1 MVAGFAAAAKPADTR
16 NYDCTKAGNANKAAC
31 KGAAPAATTS
41 MAAAKPAA
49 APAKTADTRNYDCTK
64 AGNANKAA
72 CKGAAPAA
80 TTSMAAAKPAA
91 TASMSKAAA
100 TKPAA
105 ASAVTAANATAQCKD
120 GTYSQSTTHSGTCSR
135 HGGVAKWMDGK

>member
-1 MVAGFAAAAKPADTR
+1 MNRRFGYAFAALIAPLVLAAGAAQAAD
-16 NYDCTKAGNANKAAC
+16 
-31 KGAAPAATTS
+31 APAAK
-41 MAAAKPAA
+41 KPM
-49 APAKTADTRNYDCTK
+49 NYDCTK